1 MEARYEDKQ
10 RGLFAGS
17 VQEGGREG
25 ERYVSG
31 RTADEMA
38 GKPEEARIKNR
49 FSEVKEYEIKEP
61 SKGYKQLDLNF
72 KAPSKKPVELDIF
85 SDLPPDAQRVRMA
98 TTGRILAYGNTVQN
112 IGQAQDELSGCI
124 YER

>member
-10 RGLFAGS
+10 RGPFAGS
-17 VQEGGREG
+17 VQEGRGKSKRA
-25 ERYVSG
+25 VSG
-31 RTADEMA
+31 RSADEVA
-38 GKPEEARIKNR
+38 GKSEEAKPKNR
-49 FSEVKEYEIKEP
+49 FYQVKEYEIKEP